1 MFCYAK
7 VHGLVPAVYTLS
19 HPAPEVGF
27 IATLYAHNT
36 LTNETV
42 YSYPIGASM
51 RDLTVSEG
59 FGEFFVALPQ
69 LPNPNAANMPSIS
82 RI

>member
-7 VHGLVPAVYTLS
+7 VHGLVPGVYTIT

-27 IATLYAHNT
+27 TATLYAHDRI
-36 LTNETV
+36 TNETV

-51 RDLTVSEG
+51 RDLTVRTGVPET
-59 FGEFFVALPQ
+59 FPATHIPL
-69 LPNPNAANMPSIS
+69 LCCILKT
-82 RI
+82 